1 MPYDFPNRYLFAN
14 TKPFDEA
21 GVTRPPTTYKDDSW
35 TWDALRAAMEG
46 LQRRFGGDGASF
58 AFDGGRGI
66 RSHMPWVWNNGG
78 DMFSKD
84 GREVVLNQPAGVE
97 ALQFFQDLM
106 YKFRVAPPQDGRPD
120 ARKNFTLGKMLVYE
134 DSQTIIGQLRSDIK
148 GAFAWDVVPVPK
160 GKGARAAS
168 GGGSG
173 YAIAN
178 PATNKEE
185 AWAYFKH
192 LMSRQSQE
200 MWMTGVGAMVPFKA
214 LVESPAFL
222 QPPPDHM
229 SYFVEGASLLK
240 LDPTAVRWS
249 DINPV
254 LGEEVTKLWDGTST
268 AKQVADGIKQR
279 VDPLLK

>member
-1 MPYDFPNRYLFAN
+1 
-14 TKPFDEA
+14 
-21 GVTRPPTTYKDDSW
+21 
-35 TWDALRAAMEG
+35 
-46 LQRRFGGDGASF
+46 
-58 AFDGGRGI
+58 
-66 RSHMPWVWNNGG
+66 
-78 DMFSKD
+78 
-84 GREVVLNQPAGVE
+84 
-97 ALQFFQDLM
+97 
-106 YKFRVAPPQDGRPD
+106 VAPPQDGRPD

-148 GAFAWDVVPVPK
+148 GTFTWDVVPVPK

-173 YAIAN
+173 YAMAN
-178 PATNKEE
+178 PAINKEE
-185 AWAYFKH
+185 AWAYFEH

-229 SYFVEGASLLK
+229 SVFVEGASLLK

-249 DINPV
+249 DISPM
-254 LGEEVTKLWDGTST
+254 LDEELAKLWSGAAT
-268 AKQVADGIKQR
+268 AKQVADSIKQR
-279 VDPLLK
+279 VDSLLR